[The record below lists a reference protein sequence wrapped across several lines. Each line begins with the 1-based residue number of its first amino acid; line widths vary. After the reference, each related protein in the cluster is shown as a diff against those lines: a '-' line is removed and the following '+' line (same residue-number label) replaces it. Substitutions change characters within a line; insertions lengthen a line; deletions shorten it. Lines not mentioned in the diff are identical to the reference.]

1 LFKQSLPNSDTNE
14 FNANPLLFKVDVDS
28 NEFSE
33 RDWANSPR
41 VEYASALYQKLAPP
55 RTARVVDDSSGFKLE
70 TYGATHKEDHL
81 EQVSSKELEISSS
94 ENNNYSKNVNQALTQ
109 ELNLDDEL
117 RDNDEIKNK
126 LDLKDLSLDQET
138 AEKNSYNGE
147 KIVNQTLSEQD
158 LPLEAFLSEQNCENI
173 ATSIESLNDSIG
185 NSNFISDQDQE
196 ELSEAVSSEINS
208 DINDSLSNVSDV
220 ISEAAE
226 EESKDLHSGVY
237 AQGSLAELSELKI
250 KYEDKNKVWNDERL
264 QLTQKLEEAQ
274 NILEDKE
281 KEYLENIELIEKNS
295 NEKISSQL
303 DILKEI
309 TNRVEE
315 YTKTPDRLFE
325 PMKRLSMHIAEQL
338 VLAELNLSG
347 SSIERLIQRCLDE
360 LSNRAESSVIVE
372 LNVQDKARLEE
383 LSGEATPYLQLR
395 GVPGLQA
402 GSVRVISDDTQV
414 DDLITNRLEGLA
426 HSLLGQPE
434 IWKEKSPFFRQPL
447 AQRESDVQDVRQ
459 RITAPDDTFEGNF
472 ND

>member
-1 LFKQSLPNSDTNE
+1 MRAEGSWYRGYIKYRGEQ
-14 FNANPLLFKVDVDS
+14 
-28 NEFSE
+28 
-33 RDWANSPR
+33 R
-41 VEYASALYQKLAPP
+41 
-55 RTARVVDDSSGFKLE
+55 
-70 TYGATHKEDHL
+70 GAGRG
-81 EQVSSKELEISSS
+81 
-94 ENNNYSKNVNQALTQ
+94 Y
-109 ELNLDDEL
+109 
-117 RDNDEIKNK
+117 
-126 LDLKDLSLDQET
+126 
-138 AEKNSYNGE
+138 
-147 KIVNQTLSEQD
+147 
-158 LPLEAFLSEQNCENI
+158 
-173 ATSIESLNDSIG
+173 
-185 NSNFISDQDQE
+185 
-196 ELSEAVSSEINS
+196 
-208 DINDSLSNVSDV
+208 
-220 ISEAAE
+220 
-226 EESKDLHSGVY
+226 
-237 AQGSLAELSELKI
+237 I

-274 NILEDKE
+274 NILEDRE